1 MSRCLLPLV
10 LVVGLGVYE
19 GAAAEPPA
27 APPDTTAEAYYHFLL
42 GRHHEAEGDAEAAMA
57 AHEEA
62 ARLDPG
68 SAEIRAEMA
77 GLAVRQGRAAD
88 ALRLAREAVAL
99 DQDNREANRLLG
111 QLLAS
116 AVEPESAPRAVV
128 EEAIVYLERSRRT
141 DGVDIDPS
149 LEITLARFYVAAAR
163 YDEAAALLDWLIER
177 EPMPEAY
184 LLLAHAHA
192 TAGRVDEAGRALEAG
207 AHLNPRLLVSLA
219 DLYERHERWAQAAS
233 TYERAAA
240 LNPHLPEVKVR
251 WAGALL
257 NVSGPDA
264 ATRARTVLEE
274 VTRAQPSDA
283 RALYLLSQAQRR
295 SGDFPAAE
303 RTARRV
309 VALDPEGLWGPYAL
323 AQVHED
329 RHDYRAVVEVLRGA
343 VETWRP
349 SQHSPARHGLV
360 LMTRLGLAH
369 LQLGEHDAAIAV
381 FDRARAVPGADTG
394 IHLQLAQAYVAA
406 GRHDDALRALEP
418 VTAANP
424 RDLRA
429 AQIRARAVKGLGRTD
444 EAIAVLEDA
453 TASHPGDLSGYL
465 ALATLFSDA
474 ERHADALRV
483 LDEAEGRFPGDV
495 SVLFQRGAAFERAQ
509 DPQRAEASFRAVLAR
524 DPAHAP
530 ALNYLGYMLADRG
543 ERLPEAVEL
552 IQRALAVDPENAAYL
567 DSLGWAFY
575 RMRDLD
581 RALQYL
587 SRAARKMPANSV
599 VQDHYG
605 DALVAAGRHADAIAA
620 WERALA
626 GDREAVDVATIEQKL
641 RGARER
647 VSR

>member
-1 MSRCLLPLV
+1 MSHRLLHLV
-10 LVVGLGVYE
+10 LIVGLGAYD
-19 GAAAEPPA
+19 GAAAQPVA
-27 APPDTTAEAYYHFLL
+27 QLDTTAEAYYHFLL
-42 GRHHEAEGDAEAAMA
+42 GRHHEAQGETEAAKA
-57 AHEEA
+57 ALEAA

-77 GLAVRQGRAAD
+77 ALAVRQGRASD
-88 ALRLAREAVAL
+88 AMRLAREALAL
-99 DQDNREANRLLG
+99 DGDNREANRLMA

-116 AVEPESAPRAVV
+116 TVEPESAPRAVV
-128 EEAIVYLERSRRT
+128 DEAIVYLERSHRT

-149 LEITLARFYVAAAR
+149 LEITLARFYVAAGR
-163 YDEAAALLDWLIER
+163 SDDAATLLDWLIER

-192 TAGRVDEAGRALEAG
+192 TAGRIDDAGRALEAG

-219 DLYERHERWAQAAS
+219 DLYERHERWTQAAA

-257 NVSGPDA
+257 NLPGQEA
-264 ATRARTVLEE
+264 ATQARAVLEE
-274 VTRAQPSDA
+274 ITRAQPSDA

-295 SGDFPAAE
+295 SGDSAAAE
-303 RTARRV
+303 RTARRL

-343 VETWRP
+343 VEAWQP

-381 FDRARAVPGADTG
+381 FDRARTVPGADTG
-394 IHLQLAQAYVAA
+394 VDLQLAQAYVAA
-406 GRHDDALRALEP
+406 GRHQDALRALEP
-418 VTAANP
+418 VTAADP

-429 AQIRARAVKGLGRTD
+429 AQVRARAVKGLGHTD
-444 EAIAVLEDA
+444 EAIAVLEAA
-453 TASHPGDLSGYL
+453 TSSHPGELSGYL
-465 ALATLFSDA
+465 ALANLFSEA

-483 LDEAEGRFPGDV
+483 LDDAEGRFPGDV

-509 DPQRAEASFRAVLAR
+509 DPQRAEVAFRAVLAR

-543 ERLPEAVEL
+543 ERLPEAIAL
-552 IQRALAVDPENAAYL
+552 IERALAIDPENAAYL
-567 DSLGWAFY
+567 DSLGWALY
-575 RMRDLD
+575 RMREFD
-581 RALQYL
+581 RALHYL
-587 SRAARKMPANSV
+587 ARAARKMPANSV

-626 GDREAVDVATIEQKL
+626 GDREAVDVGAIEQKL